1 MIRLLS
7 IAAMISGLIAVP
19 LGRDESHAEPIHVS
33 SAQAKALPRVE
44 RLADLLDLR
53 LRPMPLVP
61 PAQPGQRLGHFEVE
75 LSLPMGKW
83 IEWKR
88 WELRTGV
95 RLAYENRPRDG
106 IWQVEGMPTVGIGLR
121 F

>member
-1 MIRLLS
+1 MIRRLS
-7 IAAMISGLIAVP
+7 IAAMLAGLIAVP
-19 LGRDESHAEPIHVS
+19 LGPEVSHAEPIRVS
-33 SAQAKALPRVE
+33 SAQPKSPPRAA
-44 RLADLLDLR
+44 RLADMLDLH

-61 PAQPGQRLGHFEVE
+61 PAQPGQRLGHFDVE
-75 LSLPMGKW
+75 LSLPIGKW
-83 IEWKR
+83 TNWKF
-88 WELRTGV
+88 WELRTGL